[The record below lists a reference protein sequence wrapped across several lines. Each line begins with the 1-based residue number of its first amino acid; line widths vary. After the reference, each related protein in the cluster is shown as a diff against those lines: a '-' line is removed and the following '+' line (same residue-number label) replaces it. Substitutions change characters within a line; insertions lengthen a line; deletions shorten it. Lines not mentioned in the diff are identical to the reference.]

1 MIRTTDGR
9 TQASSRLPL
18 YHKHPVG
25 QHARELVVLAHGTL
39 VPIVPRPAVMGTE
52 QRCRDWLKESWNLE
66 SNELGMDT
74 RGGFFFFF
82 LFFGLEGSGRQVDC
96 WFLLHSSS
104 T

>member
-39 VPIVPRPAVMGTE
+39 VPIVPRPAVMGSE

-74 RGGFFFFF
+74 RGGIYVFNW
-82 LFFGLEGSGRQVDC
+82 LKGPGRQVDC